1 MRTSADTIK
10 KRLWRREDMF
20 LRRHVGMIAKM
31 AKADGKEDAWDT
43 IRRAKRN
50 VMLFYP
56 SVVD

>member
-1 MRTSADTIK
+1 
-10 KRLWRREDMF
+10 
-20 LRRHVGMIAKM
+20 MIAKM